1 MIKSLKVRL
10 KPNNKQQSKLFAAA
24 GTARFAYNWALG
36 RQIENYKTGG
46 KFLSDYNLRK
56 EFTQLKK
63 KPEYAWLNDYSNN
76 ITKQAIK
83 DACAAYIMFFKKQSK
98 YPKFKSRK
106 KTKPSFYVDTDK
118 IQFSSTHIKLEK
130 LTTSRKQN
138 RQKLNWIRLCEK
150 DRIPQDAKY
159 INPRVSF
166 DGLHW
171 WVSVGIEYPNNSEIP
186 TNEGLGIDLGINKT
200 AVLSDGTIYKNI
212 NKTKQVKKLDKR
224 KKRLQR
230 QVARKYE
237 NNKAKTKGGENRYCK
252 TNNIK
257 KLEKKLLKL
266 NHRLTNTR
274 QNYSH
279 QTTTEIIKRKP
290 SYIVVEDLHVSGMM
304 RNKHLSKAIQ
314 QQSFFEFKRQLE
326 YKSNWNKIEFI
337 KADRFYPSSKIC
349 SECGAYKKDLKL
361 SDRTYVCKECGCKK
375 DRDLNA
381 SINLKNYQDAV

>member
-10 KPNNKQQSKLFAAA
+10 KPNNKQQTKLFAAA

-46 KFLSDYNLRK
+46 KFLSDSILRK

-83 DACAAYIMFFKKQSK
+83 DACDAYIMFFKKQSK

-106 KTKPSFYVDTDK
+106 KTKPSFYVDTAK

-138 RQKLNWIRLCEK
+138 KQKLNWIRLCEK

-381 SINLKNYQDAV
+381 SINLKNYKGAV